1 MTQAELILLS
11 FQLLRLCIGLVIAE
25 RMIVEHRSNNTDG
38 KIGVLGEKFVLVPL
52 CLSHRPA

>member
-38 KIGVLGEKFVLVPL
+38 KIEVLGEKFVLVPL